1 MSMAISFLS
10 GKGGSGKTTM
20 VLGLADLFSKS
31 KISTLLVDCDF
42 VTNGATYFFEPII
55 SSIANKEKNSILSFY
70 DVLFSSQELKPS
82 CIKVKPF
89 WDMIPSIPEI
99 SVLQSNNYMS
109 ISYDDYCCKM
119 AHFPLQEPAF
129 AISSSLS
136 VSSFEASCP
145 FLVKIFM
152 PL

>member
-109 ISYDDYCCKM
+109 ISYDDYCCKRLENFICW
-119 AHFPLQEPAF
+119 AKER
-129 AISSSLS
+129 
-136 VSSFEASCP
+136 
-145 FLVKIFM
+145 
-152 PL
+152 